1 MSTTT
6 IRLFQKRRLLALAAS
21 LVICA
26 AVGDSAEGNWVVGS
40 FNQSRGGFDSL
51 DDPGQADQKALILFL
66 HPEVTFSST
75 STLTSAYLST
85 VNTMVIGDGFDVSH
99 TITALSAAEQ
109 SALFQFVSNG
119 GNLAVFTENSNY
131 DLANGAASRA
141 SLLSPFGLATTG
153 WIVND
158 TASIVAS
165 PTHPI
170 ALGPGGPLTQ
180 FDLHNTGWLT
190 SMGPYAHTIAIETAT
205 GMPVMAAIERAR
217 SLRPADAQCFLPTP
231 ACSTTALSTVLSWP
245 PTWSA
250 TWCPSPALPHKPPW
264 HSSASRRSWASIAA
278 KPGECH
284 GTRKSAGSQ
293 IARCA
298 FLRGD
303 GARLRFA
310 CQSRA
315 SE

>member
-6 IRLFQKRRLLALAAS
+6 IRFFQGRRLLTLAAC
-21 LVICA
+21 LVVCA
-26 AVGDSAEGNWVVGS
+26 AAGDRAEGSWVVGS

-85 VNTMVIGDGFDVSH
+85 VNTMVIGGGFDASH
-99 TITALSAAEQ
+99 TITALSVAEQ

-158 TASIVAS
+158 TANIVTS

-170 ALGPGGPLTQ
+170 ALGPGGPLTH

-190 SMGPYAHTIAIETAT
+190 SLGPYAHTIAIETAT
-205 GMPVMAAIERAR
+205 GMPVMAAIERGAISPTSGRAVFITDSSVFDDGFIYGPVLAANLVGYLVPEPGLAPQAALAILGFVTFVGVCRRKAR
-217 SLRPADAQCFLPTP
+217 RVP
-231 ACSTTALSTVLSWP
+231 
-245 PTWSA
+245 
-250 TWCPSPALPHKPPW
+250 
-264 HSSASRRSWASIAA
+264 RRS
-278 KPGECH
+278 
-284 GTRKSAGSQ
+284 
-293 IARCA
+293 
-298 FLRGD
+298 
-303 GARLRFA
+303 
-310 CQSRA
+310 
-315 SE
+315 

>member
-1 MSTTT
+1 MTRTT
-6 IRLFQKRRLLALAAS
+6 IWNSWLRATNARLAIAIL
-21 LVICA
+21 
-26 AVGDSAEGNWVVGS
+26 AVGAVSFFATINSARGAFVVGS
-40 FNQSRGGFDSL
+40 FNVARGGFDSL
-51 DDPGQADQKALILFL
+51 DDPGQADQKALIQFL

-75 STLTSAYLST
+75 GTLTSAYLST
-85 VNTMVIGDGFDVSH
+85 VSTMVIGGGFDASH

-190 SMGPYAHTIAIETAT
+190 SLGPYAHTIAIETAT
-205 GMPVMAAIERAR
+205 NMPVMAAIERGAISPNSGRAVFLTDSSVFDDGFIYGPVLAANLVGYLVPEPGLAPQAVLAILGFATFVSVCRRNAR
-217 SLRPADAQCFLPTP
+217 RVP
-231 ACSTTALSTVLSWP
+231 
-245 PTWSA
+245 
-250 TWCPSPALPHKPPW
+250 
-264 HSSASRRSWASIAA
+264 RRS
-278 KPGECH
+278 
-284 GTRKSAGSQ
+284 
-293 IARCA
+293 
-298 FLRGD
+298 
-303 GARLRFA
+303 
-310 CQSRA
+310 
-315 SE
+315 